1 MLDSPDTWRWIW
13 AFTAVVFY
21 VGEMA
26 TAGSFFALPFALGA
40 TVAALLGFAGVDVT
54 WQWLAFVVASGV
66 ASAFLW
72 PLGRR
77 LDERG
82 TPTEGTPGS
91 RRWIGQR
98 AEVLEDIPGGIS
110 GTGLIRLERE
120 QWRAE
125 SADGRPIERGAVVQ
139 VVRVDGTRAVVERA
153 PTPDSSG
160 FTPSPPG
167 RDPAG

>member
-13 AFTAVVFY
+13 TFTALVFF

-40 TVAALLGFAGVDVT
+40 TVAAFLGFLGVDVT
-54 WQWLAFVVASGV
+54 WEWLAFVVSSGV
-66 ASAFLW
+66 ASAVLW

-77 LDERG
+77 LDRRG
-82 TPTEGTPGS
+82 IPTEGTPGS

-98 AEVLEDIPGGIS
+98 AEVLQAIPGGIS

-120 QWRAE
+120 EWRAE
-125 SADGRPIERGAVVQ
+125 SADGSPIEAGAIVQ
-139 VVRVDGTRAVVERA
+139 VMRIDGTRAVVSRVPA
-153 PTPDSSG
+153 PD
-160 FTPSPPG
+160 
-167 RDPAG
+167 RDPAAG

>member
-13 AFTAVVFY
+13 TLAAVVFY

-26 TAGSFFALPFALGA
+26 TAGSFFALPFAIGA
-40 TVAALLGFAGVDVT
+40 TFAAVLGFAGVSVT
-54 WQWLAFVVASGV
+54 WEWLAFVVASGL
-66 ASAFLW
+66 ASAVLW

-77 LDERG
+77 LDRRG
-82 TPTEGTPGS
+82 APTEGTPGS

-98 AEVLEDIPGGIS
+98 AEVLRDIPGGIA

-120 QWRAE
+120 EWRAE
-125 SADGRPIERGAVVQ
+125 SADGRPIETGAVVQ
-139 VVRVDGTRAVVERA
+139 VVRIDGTRAVVERV
-153 PTPDSSG
+153 
-160 FTPSPPG
+160 PSPD

>member
-13 AFTAVVFY
+13 TLTAVAFY

-26 TAGSFFALPFALGA
+26 TAGSFFALPFAIGA
-40 TVAALLGFAGVDVT
+40 TLAAILGFAGVSVT
-54 WQWLAFVVASGV
+54 WEWLAFVVASGL
-66 ASAFLW
+66 ASAVLW

-77 LDERG
+77 LDRRG
-82 TPTEGTPGS
+82 APTEGTPGS

-98 AEVLEDIPGGIS
+98 AEVLRDIPGGVA

-120 QWRAE
+120 EWRAE
-125 SADGRPIERGAVVQ
+125 SADGRPIQTGAVVQ
-139 VVRVDGTRAVVERA
+139 VVRIDGTRAVVERV
-153 PTPDSSG
+153 
-160 FTPSPPG
+160 PSPD